1 MKRIWMT
8 AGALIAALTGTGS
21 IHWRGGPHDR
31 QSSIGSASGHVDARQ
46 AAELIR
52 QNQDMIVVD
61 VRTPEEFAEG
71 RIHGARNI
79 DIHHAQF
86 KERVGA
92 LDRNGV
98 YLIHCRSGHRSSKAL
113 KVFEELRFERVY
125 HLDGGLMAWAKAGQP
140 IVR

>member
-21 IHWRGGPHDR
+21 VHWRGAPHDGNP
-31 QSSIGSASGHVDARQ
+31 STGSTCKHVDPHQ
-46 AAELIR
+46 AAELIQ
-52 QNQDMIVVD
+52 QNPDMIVLD

-71 RIHGARNI
+71 HIQGARNI
-79 DIHHAQF
+79 DLHHAQF

-113 KVFEELRFERVY
+113 KVFEELRFGRVY
-125 HLDGGLMAWAKAGQP
+125 HLDGGLIAWLRAGQP
-140 IVR
+140 TTR